1 MRRGGGGAP
10 SRRGSGGSTCCSGEI
25 DWIADERGEL
35 QRPYKHLKDEEHKG
49 TADCLLHKKGNSLKR
64 SRRWSQEE
72 NGNLIQMVNLHSSKS
87 WSTVARGIPGRS
99 PNQCRDRWMFYL
111 DPSVNNQ
118 PWSEHEDIKLIQAH
132 KIHGSKWS
140 KLAKLF
146 PGRTGKAVKN
156 HWPSLLRKQMKS
168 DLVSGLPEQ
177 FPYIPKDPSVTKS
190 KGSSTFQ
197 SDQDSSINI
206 HVSSD
211 SAVRPKPEQGI
222 AENGRNE
229 STLKGTSYDSVHGN
243 GSVSH
248 SVNVSEKVDGQ
259 IFRSNSLSC
268 MDQKASSA
276 TGSFPGSLPK
286 EESTNFLEVTP
297 NRGLCTTYDHL
308 SNDCFDGI
316 CSSADR
322 ESQELHL
329 SSIAYL
335 LDMPY
340 CKSLMIVPPDSPDH
354 GNYADGM

>member
-1 MRRGGGGAP
+1 
-10 SRRGSGGSTCCSGEI
+10 
-25 DWIADERGEL
+25 
-35 QRPYKHLKDEEHKG
+35 
-49 TADCLLHKKGNSLKR
+49 
-64 SRRWSQEE
+64 
-72 NGNLIQMVNLHSSKS
+72 
-87 WSTVARGIPGRS
+87 
-99 PNQCRDRWMFYL
+99 
-111 DPSVNNQ
+111 
-118 PWSEHEDIKLIQAH
+118 
-132 KIHGSKWS
+132 
-140 KLAKLF
+140 
-146 PGRTGKAVKN
+146 
-156 HWPSLLRKQMKS
+156 MKS

-177 FPYIPKDPSVTKS
+177 FLYMPKDPSVTKN
-190 KGSSTFQ
+190 KGSSTIFQ
-197 SDQDSSINI
+197 SDKDSSTNI

-211 SAVRPKPEQGI
+211 SAVRPKSEQGL

-229 STLKGTSYDSVHGN
+229 STLKGKSYDSMHGN

-248 SVNVSEKVDGQ
+248 SVNVSEKVHGQ
-259 IFRSNSLSC
+259 IAISNSLSC

-354 GNYADGM
+354 GNYADGL